1 MISYIIRNIP
11 ADLWRQVKARA
22 ALEGVSV
29 REVILRML
37 KDYTR

>member
-1 MISYIIRNIP
+1 MISYIIP